1 MSNSNAVILSINA
14 GSSSLKTTLFV
25 EEGSGHGASGLRRLA
40 SAEISSINSPPA
52 RLKYL
57 RGSYKDSR
65 DVGDVKDHK
74 QAFEHVL
81 NAFIS
86 DAEIPEVSS
95 KDDIDYTAHRVVQG
109 GNFEE
114 KSVTRGHLRLI

>member
-1 MSNSNAVILSINA
+1 MSAVILSINA

-25 EEGSGHGASGLRRLA
+25 EDETAGGRPVLRRLA
-40 SAEISSINSPPA
+40 SAEIFSINSPPA
-52 RLKYL
+52 RLKYV
-57 RGSYKDSR
+57 RGTHKDTSE
-65 DVGDVKDHK
+65 VGEVNDHK
-74 QAFEHVL
+74 HAFEHVL

-86 DAEIPEVSS
+86 DSEIPEVSS

-114 KSVTRGHLRLI
+114 KSVLPQFLR

>member
-1 MSNSNAVILSINA
+1 MAENSAVILSINA

-25 EEGSGHGASGLRRLA
+25 EEETGSGSKDLRRLA

-52 RLKYL
+52 CLKYL
-57 RGSYKDSR
+57 RGNCKDTSE
-65 DVGDVKDHK
+65 VGDVQDHK

-86 DAEIPEVSS
+86 DSEIPEVSS
-95 KDDIDYTAHRVVQG
+95 KDDIDYTSHRVVQG

-114 KSVTRGHLRLI
+114 KSAISQNL